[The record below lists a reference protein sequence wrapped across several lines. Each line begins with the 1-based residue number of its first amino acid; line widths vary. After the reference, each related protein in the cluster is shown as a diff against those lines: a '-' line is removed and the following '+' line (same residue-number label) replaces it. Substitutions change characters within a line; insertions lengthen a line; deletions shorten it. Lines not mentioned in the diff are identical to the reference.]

1 LYNGEQGKTW
11 DVDTNGKPFL
21 TDEAWNYVNDIN
33 LELPEGGKW
42 GDGIRLLGFNG
53 LSLAFVNPK
62 TQEPISYQLWEST
75 KKHVIENQTNLQKDW
90 TSVTGYQYT
99 IDYVKE
105 NNLYTEMPLA
115 KSLVKPMSDEI
126 SSQAAR
132 IGDIVKENSWKMVFA
147 KDDTEFESIY
157 KDMVNKAEGLG
168 LKEVYESSLEGWNN
182 AKELADK
189 YK

>member
-1 LYNGEQGKTW
+1 
-11 DVDTNGKPFL
+11 
-21 TDEAWNYVNDIN
+21 
-33 LELPEGGKW
+33 
-42 GDGIRLLGFNG
+42 
-53 LSLAFVNPK
+53 
-62 TQEPISYQLWEST
+62 
-75 KKHVIENQTNLQKDW
+75 
-90 TSVTGYQYT
+90 
-99 IDYVKE
+99 
-105 NNLYTEMPLA
+105 MPLA